1 MSENIRYPNITGSTE
16 TAQLQQVKSYL
27 HQLVEQLN
35 YALSAVESNATN
47 ILNNAL
53 KTDSSSGKSK
63 EQEAV
68 ETFNSIKALIIKS
81 ADIVTA
87 YYDEINAKLEG
98 VYVAQSDF
106 GTYAENT
113 ELALEATSTFIN
125 QTYKNDQQ
133 AVQGDIE
140 NLENGVSDFK
150 KEINAYIKTGLIGH
164 NEAGEEIYGVAVGQR
179 NKYDGVETFN
189 RYAWFTANKLSFFDQ
204 NDVEVAYVSDQRL
217 YIRQAEITESFRIG
231 NVDSYTDDEGKK
243 WKTFKGLVDY
253 VQKDGSIVTK
263 YVDVTEEAI
272 EYGN

>member
-47 ILNNAL
+47 ILNNTL
-53 KTDSSSGKSK
+53 KTASSGKSK

-68 ETFNSIKALIIKS
+68 DTFNSIKALIIKS

-87 YYDEINAKLEG
+87 YYDEISAKLEG

-106 GTYAENT
+106 GTYAEQT
-113 ELALEATSTFIN
+113 ELALDATSTFIN
-125 QTYKNDQQ
+125 QTYKNDQKV
-133 AVQGDIE
+133 VQGDIKS
-140 NLENGVSDFK
+140 LEDGVSLFK
-150 KEINAYIKTGLIGH
+150 KEINAYIKTGLIGY
-164 NEAGEEIYGVAVGQR
+164 NGDEEVYGVAVGQR
-179 NKYDGVETFN
+179 AEYDGIETFN

-231 NVDSYTDDEGKK
+231 NADSYTDNEGKK

-253 VQKDGSIVTK
+253 VQKDGSVVTK
-263 YVDVTEEAI
+263 YVDVTEEATD
-272 EYGN
+272 YGD